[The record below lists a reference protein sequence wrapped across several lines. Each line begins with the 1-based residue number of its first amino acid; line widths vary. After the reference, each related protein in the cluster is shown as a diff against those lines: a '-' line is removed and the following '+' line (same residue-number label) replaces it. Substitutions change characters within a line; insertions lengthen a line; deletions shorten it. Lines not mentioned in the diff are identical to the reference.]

1 MSDFDDESTPPR
13 PNRGSLRPLTD
24 SERDAFR
31 AQWASGVPSVADQD
45 DREDTS
51 PIDLFERAPRA
62 ASQDLVAKLRRHPER
77 LIPFLGEFAEW
88 VAKRMKERSSSEQDA
103 LEELRKLLAKPPN
116 GRTAALEEHI
126 KGLERTVTELVEAV
140 EVIQEERKAEAEKA
154 REEEKS
160 ANNRKWAAVGSIIV
174 TLIGSAATVVAT
186 IRSASEAKGRADAEN
201 AILRRDVDELRAA
214 AKHPSPHDYDW
225 DIAPRPEPRHQ
236 KKDNEP

>member
-13 PNRGSLRPLTD
+13 GKHRPLTD

-31 AQWASGVPSVADQD
+31 AHWESGVPVVHDGD

-62 ASQDLVAKLRRHPER
+62 ASQDLVAKLKRHPER

-103 LEELRKLLAKPPN
+103 LKELRELLSKPPS
-116 GRTAALEEHI
+116 GATRRLEEQV
-126 KGLERTVTELVEAV
+126 KGLERTIGELVEAI
-140 EVIQEERKAEAEKA
+140 ETIQEERKAEAEKA
-154 REEEKS
+154 VAAEKAS
-160 ANNRKWAAVGSIIV
+160 AASKWKAIIAIV
-174 TLIGSAATVVAT
+174 TTVLGSAGAVIATVQ
-186 IRSASEAKGRADAEN
+186 SASEEKGRAKAE
-201 AILRRDVDELRAA
+201 AATMRRDIDELRAD
-214 AKHPSPHDYDW
+214 KHDNRRDYDW
-225 DIAPRPEPRHQ
+225 DIAPQPRHQ